1 MYGFNDIL
9 MADKKN
15 PHVGIIVK
23 MSSSGPKYNCSL
35 AVSVL
40 CNVNGVQVRLYLIK
54 VNIIELILVE
64 LIHVF
69 IINLLLTGTTNPGEI
84 GGL

>member
-1 MYGFNDIL
+1 MYGFNVFL

-23 MSSSGPKYNCSL
+23 MSSSSIKYNCSL

-40 CNVNGVQVRLYLIK
+40 CNVNGVQVRLSLIK
-54 VNIIELILVE
+54 VNIIELMLVE
-64 LIHVF
+64 LIHIF